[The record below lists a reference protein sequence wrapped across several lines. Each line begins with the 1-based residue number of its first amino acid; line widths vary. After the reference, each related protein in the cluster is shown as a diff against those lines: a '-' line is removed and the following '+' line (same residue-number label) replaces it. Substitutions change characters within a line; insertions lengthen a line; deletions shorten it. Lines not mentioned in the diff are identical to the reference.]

1 MTHKLFSFL
10 FCLFL
15 LPLLFVSNSSQ
26 AQKVGSIASDITLTS
41 PSGKQISLSSL
52 RGKVVLVDFWASW
65 CGPCRSENPNIVKCY
80 KKYKSKKCAK
90 GDGFEVFSISLDVKK
105 ERWLSA
111 ISTDKLSWQSHGCDF
126 GGWNGG
132 VVKSYGVHQIPTS
145 FIIDKNGKILAVNLR
160 GEDLGQ
166 FLAGLF
172 GE

>member
-1 MTHKLFSFL
+1 MTHKLFSFA

-15 LPLLFVSNSSQ
+15 LPLFFISNSSQ
-26 AQKVGSIASDITLTS
+26 AQKVGTIASDITLTS

-105 ERWLSA
+105 ERWLNA
-111 ISTDKLSWQSHGCDF
+111 ISADNLSWASHGCDF

-132 VVKSYGVHQIPTS
+132 VVKKYGVHQIPTS

-160 GEDLGQ
+160 GEDLSQ

-172 GE
+172 DE